1 VLAGWIQVT
10 YTDDLPAKKNK
21 KKLGK
26 VSALALCRVPEMQQM
41 LLFRNLRLGKFGQP
55 LQRAQVVMEGLLT

>member
-1 VLAGWIQVT
+1 MTCLQK
-10 YTDDLPAKKNK
+10 KKNS
-21 KKLGK
+21 GK
-26 VSALALCRVPEMQQM
+26 VSVLAFCRVPEMQQM